1 MASEK
6 GREDNQ
12 HDKSRDDKD
21 VTAITNAPHRLEE
34 LRTTVQNLQ
43 WNRAKHQYIKH
54 EEFGDSQQESLRQE
68 QFPPLVIRQETLYD
82 RFNRFENQ
90 GSLKTLWTLMK
101 QKNLGANFALRKEE
115 QPDADTRQPERELI
129 NL

>member
-54 EEFGDSQQESLRQE
+54 EEFGDSQ
-68 QFPPLVIRQETLYD
+68 
-82 RFNRFENQ
+82 
-90 GSLKTLWTLMK
+90 
-101 QKNLGANFALRKEE
+101 
-115 QPDADTRQPERELI
+115 
-129 NL
+129 

>member
-21 VTAITNAPHRLEE
+21 ITAITNAPHRLEE

-43 WNRAKHQYIKH
+43 WNRTKQQDIVY
-54 EEFGDSQQESLRQE
+54 EEFGYNQQDSLRQE
-68 QFPPLVIRQETLYD
+68 ANPLPPIIRQETQCD
-82 RFNRFENQ
+82 V
-90 GSLKTLWTLMK
+90 
-101 QKNLGANFALRKEE
+101 
-115 QPDADTRQPERELI
+115 
-129 NL
+129 